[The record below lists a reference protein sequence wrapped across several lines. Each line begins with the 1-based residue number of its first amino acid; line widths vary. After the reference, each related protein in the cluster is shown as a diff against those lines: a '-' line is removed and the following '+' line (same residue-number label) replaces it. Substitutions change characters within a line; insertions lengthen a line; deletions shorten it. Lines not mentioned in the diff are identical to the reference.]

1 MAIWKNNK
9 CTNTHTIGVTK
20 GEDRRKRQITYLR
33 NNIFE
38 NFPNLRNKTDIQVQE
53 AQMVPNKMNS
63 KRTTPRHI
71 VIKMTKERIS
81 KNSK

>member
-71 VIKMTKERIS
+71 VTNCQKLNINRES
-81 KNSK
+81 